1 MNGTCKE
8 LANNPEKIKR
18 RKIRFLGESDHLYE
32 ADSLEICR
40 ALAECELKEDEMLAK
55 AVVQKAKLIKFY
67 NLIRT
72 AGEETQRNLFDGF
85 RECGTIESFIK
96 AIGKVV
102 KGDENAFIYDIDD
115 EANLAMRALVNTMT
129 HTREYADNVVRA
141 VYRDIIA
148 ICSQMA
154 RSSYFHNRD
163 GCQYTDLYYVELI
176 DGICGLIGKD
186 VNPDTAVAL
195 YRILDEMQDMVM
207 SCDMPN
213 VCDRWLEANPKLK
226 FYDCVFYIRRA
237 APEEF
242 KRIAESNGFVH
253 FRFIPT
259 AEEIRAEAKYKEE
272 MSKLRK
278 QNGETEDEQYQ
289 REVITAVKNI
299 FKQDLDF
306 EED

>member
-1 MNGTCKE
+1 MNGTCKK
-8 LANNPEKIKR
+8 LANDPKLIKR
-18 RKIRFLGESDHLYE
+18 QKIRFLGEFDHLYE

-40 ALAECELKEDEMLAK
+40 ALAESELKEDEMLAK

-72 AGEETQRNLFDGF
+72 AGEETQRNLFEGF

-96 AIGKVV
+96 AIGKAV
-102 KGDENAFIYDIDD
+102 KGDENAFIYDTND
-115 EANLAMRALVNTMT
+115 EANMAMRALVNTVT
-129 HTREYADNVVRA
+129 HTREYADDVVRA

-148 ICSQMA
+148 ICSQLA
-154 RSSYFHNRD
+154 KSSYFQYRD
-163 GCQYTDLYYVELI
+163 GCQYADLFYVELI

-207 SCDMPN
+207 SFDMPN
-213 VCDRWLEANPKLK
+213 VCDRWIDANPTIK
-226 FYDCVFYIRRA
+226 FYDCVFDIRRE
-237 APEEF
+237 APEQYNM
-242 KRIAESNGFVH
+242 IAESSGFVH

-259 AEEIRAEAKYKEE
+259 AEEIRAEAKYNEE

-306 EED
+306 EEG